1 MNFRFLFGMCACTC
15 PLETESHVAQAG
27 PKQAEDTLKLLVL
40 LISFSQML
48 SNCELYHH
56 FCFYEVLGIE
66 HRTGQCWA
74 STYQLTTTPELFFF
88 FFF

>member
-15 PLETESHVAQAG
+15 ACETESHVAQAVH
-27 PKQAEDTLKLLVL
+27 KQAEDKLKLLVI

-66 HRTGQCWA
+66 HRTGQA
-74 STYQLTTTPELFFF
+74 PTS
-88 FFF
+88 